1 METDLRYF
9 AGKRDILLIIC
20 CRECGKVASRMIPK
34 SLDYTIGWMVA
45 PVTKRE
51 KTRGGK
57 VFEKRG

>member
-9 AGKRDILLIIC
+9 GGKRDILLIIC
-20 CRECGKVASRMIPK
+20 CRGCGKVASRMIPM
-34 SLDYTIGWMVA
+34 SPMVV
-45 PVTKRE
+45 PFIKRE